1 MTVYHQVLNQLEE
14 LHLFQVRNHLPDYLE
29 EHTDIS
35 LLDGLHDLLEQELS
49 GRAQE
54 KLKKRLKKAHLPY
67 NKRLIDFDFLFQPKL
82 NKAEIV
88 DLHTL
93 RFLDNKNNI
102 LFIGN
107 SGVGKTHLAISL
119 ALEALDKGFSA
130 YFILSNDLV
139 NKLLKAQAKG
149 TLERAIKKYAKYDVL
164 IIDEMGYL
172 PFSRDGAILLFQLIN
187 ARYEKNSTLIT
198 TNIPLSQW
206 SDFLQDKKLTNALID
221 RLVHHSKVIPI
232 MGDSYR
238 MKDYKERKTRNSS
251 KK

>member
-1 MTVYHQVLNQLEE
+1 MTVYHQVLNQLEK
-14 LHLFQVRNHLPDYLE
+14 LQLMQFRNHLPDYLE

-35 LLDGLHDLLEQELS
+35 LLEGLHDLLSHELR
-49 GRAQE
+49 GREQE

-67 NKRLIDFDFLFQPKL
+67 NKRLMDFDFQFQPKL

-93 RFLDNKNNI
+93 RFLDNKDNV

-107 SGVGKTHLAISL
+107 SGVGKTHMAISL
-119 ALEALDKGFSA
+119 ALEALDKGFSS
-130 YFILSNDLV
+130 YFVLSNELV
-139 NKLLKAQAKG
+139 NKLLKAQEKG
-149 TLERAIKKYAKYDVL
+149 TLERAIKKYSKYDILV
-164 IIDEMGYL
+164 IDEMGYL
-172 PFSRDGAILLFQLIN
+172 PFTRDGATLLFQLIN
-187 ARYEKNSTLIT
+187 ARYEQKSTLIT

-206 SDFLQDKKLTNALID
+206 SEFLQDKKLTNALID

-238 MKDYKERKTRNSS
+238 MKDYKERKTRTSS